1 MNLLSFTLKVLLMGP
16 KFQSHKRQILAQNDV
31 FWAAPC
37 NSIVSIVHMGNSHE
51 RNFGVH
57 SGSLVSCSMGRMG
70 QEWVKNGSMGQES
83 LSALIFADG
92 STWKFK
98 KIFLF
103 LSSFVFIATRC
114 YAYARPMPSWGVCP
128 SVRPSRSKRVNIG
141 LSSVF
146 FHRRV
151 ATHSSF
157 SIPNVMTIFPMGT
170 LLECRWGRQ
179 KMRFSTHIWLHRV
192 SSTIRR
198 TVAIWWHSSLVSG
211 VVCCSRERST
221 KCLWQELR
229 LNVTP
234 KTTEQHLIVYAV
246 INLIILMPQ

>member
-103 LSSFVFIATRC
+103 LSSFVFIAARC
-114 YAYARPMPSWGVCP
+114 YAYAHGPCRREV
-128 SVRPSRSKRVNIG
+128 SVRPSVTFETSKHRP
-141 LSSVF
+141 LQFF